1 MGSFFGSFQFFRH
14 IGFWI
19 LCFLLVH
26 CIGINYPPLEAAH
39 SWRQAT
45 GLMVARNYFEGNTSF
60 WFPMVDETN
69 GGTGIIGMEFPILY
83 YLQGKLG
90 LLFGF
95 HVGIGRFINVLITT
109 LGIAYFYALVRR
121 FAAEK
126 TAFYATVAFMM
137 SCVFMYSRKVMPD
150 TEALSVYLIGIYY
163 FFEAL
168 RYGKSWHIIFS
179 FLLLSLGL
187 LLKISMLPL
196 LSFVVFAYF
205 HFRSLPKKAWVLLV
219 PLLSVLPACAWYF
232 VWNPYLE
239 KAYGNWYNTGGS
251 LREGLGYFYEHAGA
265 LVQHLIFHPFYSYTA
280 IVALIIGIYFAIKS
294 HLDIAWKWT
303 IPLFLALF
311 SAYALKSGSIFITH
325 DYYILPAVPPMALA
339 VGFGLAKIGRI
350 GMVLLLLLVAE
361 SLGNQS
367 HDFRY
372 NEGEAYKLEL
382 AQFAQSYIPKDALV
396 AINGNSNP
404 QELYFLHRKGWN
416 VSDEIVQDNAKI
428 KQMARR
434 GCSYVVINK
443 RHGRMLDGGQFVT
456 EIENY
461 WLYSLK

>member
-1 MGSFFGSFQFFRH
+1 
-14 IGFWI
+14 
-19 LCFLLVH
+19 
-26 CIGINYPPLEAAH
+26 
-39 SWRQAT
+39 
-45 GLMVARNYFEGNTSF
+45 
-60 WFPMVDETN
+60 
-69 GGTGIIGMEFPILY
+69 
-83 YLQGKLG
+83 
-90 LLFGF
+90 
-95 HVGIGRFINVLITT
+95 
-109 LGIAYFYALVRR
+109 
-121 FAAEK
+121 
-126 TAFYATVAFMM
+126 
-137 SCVFMYSRKVMPD
+137 MPD
-150 TEALSVYLIGIYY
+150 NAALSVYLIGIVY

-168 RYGKSWHIIFS
+168 RYGKSRHIIFS

-205 HFRSLPKKAWVLLV
+205 HFRSFPKKAWILLV
-219 PLLSVLPACAWYF
+219 PVLSVLPAFAWYF

-251 LREGLGYFYEHAGA
+251 LREGLGYFYEHASA
-265 LVQHLIFHPFYSYTA
+265 LFQHLVFHPFYSYTA
-280 IVALIIGIYFAIKS
+280 IVALIIGICFAIKS

-325 DYYILPAVPPMALA
+325 DYYMLPAVPLMALA

-372 NEGEAYKLEL
+372 NEGETYKLEL
-382 AQFAQSYIPKDALV
+382 TQLAQSYIPKDALV

-404 QELYFLHRKGWN
+404 QELYFLQRKGWN

-434 GCSYVVINK
+434 GCRYVVINK